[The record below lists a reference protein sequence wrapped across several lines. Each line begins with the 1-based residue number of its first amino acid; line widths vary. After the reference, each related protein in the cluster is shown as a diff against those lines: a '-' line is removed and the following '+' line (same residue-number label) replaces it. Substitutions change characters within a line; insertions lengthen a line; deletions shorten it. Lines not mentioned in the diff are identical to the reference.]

1 MAAAPKPAGPTKYT
15 VVKGDSLWKIAQTQL
30 GDAKRWTE
38 ILALNPTLDYPA
50 NPRLPNAPKRSYSLK
65 DNPDFIAPERIAEI
79 ILFCYKLPQSICIR
93 DLVVMPTT
101 SGY

>member
-1 MAAAPKPAGPTKYT
+1 M
-15 VVKGDSLWKIAQTQL
+15 L
-30 GDAKRWTE
+30 G
-38 ILALNPTLDYPA
+38 
-50 NPRLPNAPKRSYSLK
+50 
-65 DNPDFIAPERIAEI
+65 NPDFIAPKRIAEI

>member
-1 MAAAPKPAGPTKYT
+1 VRA
-15 VVKGDSLWKIAQTQL
+15 
-30 GDAKRWTE
+30 
-38 ILALNPTLDYPA
+38 
-50 NPRLPNAPKRSYSLK
+50 RLRSRVNTARCSAI
-65 DNPDFIAPERIAEI
+65 PDFIAPERIAEI

>member
-1 MAAAPKPAGPTKYT
+1 MAAPLIVITGATHGMA
-15 VVKGDSLWKIAQTQL
+15 VRS
-30 GDAKRWTE
+30 
-38 ILALNPTLDYPA
+38 
-50 NPRLPNAPKRSYSLK
+50 RLRSRVNTARCSAI
-65 DNPDFIAPERIAEI
+65 PDFIAPERIAEI